1 MQGIC
6 ADSATQELR
15 LLSVCGLTRPVI
27 CEFRPATHFEVS
39 RFPFPPTPS
48 QQGRRASGEKVML
61 DWVAG
66 LTRNFVAEINPQNDM
81 LLTKH

>member
-1 MQGIC
+1 
-6 ADSATQELR
+6 
-15 LLSVCGLTRPVI
+15 
-27 CEFRPATHFEVS
+27 
-39 RFPFPPTPS
+39 
-48 QQGRRASGEKVML
+48 ML